1 MSFFPIQPHFIDITI
16 PASVAPGDPVGAEPH
31 GKGIAKDDGRR
42 RILHDAGA
50 VSVTLG
56 PRILR
61 TETAGLCALS
71 VLWTALGEM

>member
-1 MSFFPIQPHFIDITI
+1 MIVIGPE
-16 PASVAPGDPVGAEPH
+16 G
-31 GKGIAKDDGRR
+31 GISQDEWQRLR
-42 RILHDAGA
+42 QLGA

-56 PRILR
+56 RRILR

>member
-1 MSFFPIQPHFIDITI
+1 M
-16 PASVAPGDPVGAEPH
+16 
-31 GKGIAKDDGRR
+31 
-42 RILHDAGA
+42 GA

-56 PRILR
+56 KRILR